1 VNGELRLYNTASLQ
15 KETVGERELGLY
27 VCGVTPYD
35 TTHLGHAFTYTAFD
49 VLVRYLRFCG
59 RRVTYVRNIT
69 DIDDDV
75 LLRAHSTG
83 VDWKELGDRE
93 YAKFAEDMR
102 RLNNLPPEVEP
113 RATGHIP
120 EILRITEELVR
131 SGLAYEK
138 DGCVYFE
145 VKKYPQFGRLCRLSY
160 VAQLDLANERGN
172 FPADPL
178 KRDPLDFVLWQAKK
192 DGEPSWPSPW
202 GEGRPGWHI
211 ECSAMS
217 MRYLGDSFALHGG
230 GDDLIFPH
238 HDAEIAQSEN
248 FTGKPFVRHW
258 AHTGMVFC
266 GRHKMSKSLGNMV
279 FVSELLDK
287 IPADALRLLLLSHH
301 YRSAWNFEPREL
313 IAARRLTRLLRERLA
328 DADPEDE
335 SAIEEHGAAFL
346 EATADDLD
354 TPRALLELREMA
366 EGGVA
371 AERRAARALAERVL
385 GLNFDLK

>member
-1 VNGELRLYNTASLQ
+1 MELRLYNTASLQ
-15 KETVGERELGLY
+15 KEPVEGQELGLY

-49 VLVRYLRFCG
+49 VVVRFLRFSG
-59 RRVTYVRNIT
+59 RTISYVRNVT

-75 LLRAHSTG
+75 LLRARSTG

-93 YAKFAEDMR
+93 FAKFRQDMR
-102 RLNNLPPEVEP
+102 DLNNLDPEVEP
-113 RATGHIP
+113 RATDHIP
-120 EILRITEELVR
+120 EIIAISEGLLQK
-131 SGLAYEK
+131 GLAYENE
-138 DGCVYFE
+138 GSVYFE
-145 VKKYPQFGRLCRLSY
+145 VKQYPQFGRLCRLSY

-172 FPADPL
+172 FPADRL

-217 MRYLGDSFALHGG
+217 MKYLGESFALHGG
-230 GDDLIFPH
+230 GEDLVFPH

-248 FTGKPFVRHW
+248 FTGKPFVRYW

-279 FVSELLDK
+279 FVSDLLRKVSPDT
-287 IPADALRLLLLSHH
+287 LRLLLFSHH

-313 IAARRLTRLLRERLA
+313 ISARRLARLLSERLDGA
-328 DADPEDE
+328 GEAGDGE
-335 SAIEEHGAAFL
+335 IEALGAQFL
-346 EATADDLD
+346 ASMSDDLD
-354 TPRALLELREMA
+354 TPAAIVELRRLA
-366 EGGVA
+366 DSDDA
-371 AERRAARALAERVL
+371 AARRVAKTLAGRVL
-385 GLNFDLK
+385 GLTLAA

>member
-1 VNGELRLYNTASLQ
+1 
-15 KETVGERELGLY
+15 
-27 VCGVTPYD
+27 
-35 TTHLGHAFTYTAFD
+35 
-49 VLVRYLRFCG
+49 
-59 RRVTYVRNIT
+59 
-69 DIDDDV
+69 
-75 LLRAHSTG
+75 
-83 VDWKELGDRE
+83 
-93 YAKFAEDMR
+93 
-102 RLNNLPPEVEP
+102 
-113 RATGHIP
+113 
-120 EILRITEELVR
+120 
-131 SGLAYEK
+131 
-138 DGCVYFE
+138 
-145 VKKYPQFGRLCRLSY
+145 
-160 VAQLDLANERGN
+160 
-172 FPADPL
+172 
-178 KRDPLDFVLWQAKK
+178 
-192 DGEPSWPSPW
+192 
-202 GEGRPGWHI
+202 
-211 ECSAMS
+211 MS